1 MSVTANFTS
10 HRGEF
15 TLKFKAQFEPGSV
28 IAILGPN
35 GAGKSTLLRTIA
47 GLSAVDTGSITINAV
62 TVDDAKKIFL
72 RPPARSVG
80 FVFQD
85 YAIFPHLTV
94 LANVA
99 FGPRSRG
106 SGRKAADQLA
116 HEVLTQIGIDDLAER
131 WPASLSGGQAQRV
144 ALARALATK
153 PDVLL
158 LDEPLA
164 ALDIQTRSN
173 IRIELAQQL
182 STFAGCTVLVT
193 HDPLDAMLLADRVIV
208 LESGTIVQDAT
219 PAEIARRPA
228 TPYAAALIGV
238 TLLRGNTRRGELTL
252 DDGGVLHTADIDASG
267 PVLAVI
273 RPESVSVHRVQPE
286 GSPRNVWP
294 GTVLALEAS
303 HDRVRVQI
311 AGPPDVVAAVTPGA
325 VAELGLAPG
334 TRVWL
339 SVKAVDLD
347 VYPTHLDPTGA
358 R

>member
-1 MSVTANFTS
+1 MMINTNFTA

-15 TLKFKAQFEPGSV
+15 TLTLNAQFEAGTV
-28 IAILGPN
+28 VAILGPN
-35 GAGKSTLLRTIA
+35 GAGKSTLLRSLA
-47 GLSAVDTGSITINAV
+47 GLTAIDTGSIVIDGV
-62 TVDDAKKIFL
+62 TVDDARNIFVS
-72 RPPARSVG
+72 PPARSVG

-85 YAIFPHLTV
+85 YALFPHLTV
-94 LANVA
+94 LANIA

-106 SGRKAADQLA
+106 GGRKASNQIAD
-116 HEVLTQIGIDDLAER
+116 EVLAKLGIAELADR
-131 WPASLSGGQAQRV
+131 KPGSLSGGQAQRV

-164 ALDIQTRSN
+164 ALDVETR
-173 IRIELAQQL
+173 AQVRLHLSEQL
-182 STFAGCTVLVT
+182 ETFSGCTILVT

-208 LESGTIVQDAT
+208 LENGAIVQDAT
-219 PAEIARRPA
+219 PVEIARRPA

-238 TLLRGNTRRGELTL
+238 TLLRGNITRGELTL
-252 DDGGVLHTADIDASG
+252 EAGGTLYSADLGAVG

-294 GTVLALEAS
+294 GTIMALEAS
-303 HDRVRVQI
+303 HDRVRVQV
-311 AGPPDVVAAVTPGA
+311 AGPPAVVAAVTPGA